1 MGGSDG
7 LSDAA
12 FFRALVDAGG
22 VTAGAAT
29 MASSPSSVS
38 RRLAA
43 LERRLGVRLAE
54 RSAKRF
60 TLTDEGEL
68 YYSRSAELL
77 ALLRDT
83 EAEVSA
89 RGAVA
94 RGRLRLGAPVD
105 FGRMHVAPLLAQ
117 FAAEHPGLEAHLVL
131 SDGGLEV
138 GQDALDV
145 ALRIGLPHEAGTVA
159 RRLAACPTLVCAS
172 PAYIARHGAPQ
183 SPEDLRRH
191 QCLRLARK
199 HRLIDV
205 WHFQSGQGPHEVSV
219 EGRLSSDSGEVLRQ
233 WAVEGHG
240 VSREARWDVAR
251 DLREGRLVQ
260 CLADTPGEDVELYVV
275 FAPGRPTPPRI
286 RLLVDFLVAALP
298 KRLAHGLA
306 GSEPTQAN
314 GGAAGRG

>member
-1 MGGSDG
+1 MGRSDG

-22 VTAGAAT
+22 VTSGALA
-29 MASSPSSVS
+29 MVSSPPSVS

-60 TLTDEGEL
+60 TLTGEGEL
-68 YYSRSAELL
+68 YYHRSAELL

-117 FAAEHPGLEAHLVL
+117 FAQEHPGLEAHLVL

-145 ALRIGLPHEAGTVA
+145 ALRIGMPNEAGIIA
-159 RRLAACPTLVCAS
+159 RKLATCSTLICAS
-172 PAYIARHGAPQ
+172 PAYIERHGAPQ

-199 HRLIDV
+199 QRLVDI
-205 WHFQSGQGPHEVSV
+205 WHFQSSQGAQEVFV
-219 EGRLSSDSGEVLRQ
+219 QGRLSSDNGEVLRQ
-233 WAVEGHG
+233 WAIDGHG
-240 VSREARWDVAR
+240 LSREARWDVAK
-251 DLREGRLVQ
+251 DLRESRLVQ
-260 CLADTPGEDVELYVV
+260 CFADTPGEDIELYVI
-275 FAPGRPTPPRI
+275 FPPGRPTPPRI
-286 RLLVDFLVAALP
+286 RLLVDFLVAELP
-298 KRLAHGLA
+298 KRLVHSLGV
-306 GSEPTQAN
+306 Q
-314 GGAAGRG
+314 

>member
-22 VTAGAAT
+22 VTSGALA
-29 MASSPSSVS
+29 MASSPPSVS

-68 YYSRSAELL
+68 YYGRSAELL

-117 FAAEHPGLEAHLVL
+117 FTAEHPGLEAHLVL

-145 ALRIGLPHEAGTVA
+145 ALRIGLPHETGTVA
-159 RRLAACPTLVCAS
+159 RKLAACPTLVCAS
-172 PAYIARHGAPQ
+172 PAYIERHGAPQ
-183 SPEDLRRH
+183 SPDDLRRH

-199 HRLIDV
+199 HRLMDI
-205 WHFQSGQGPHEVSV
+205 WRFLGGQEVLV
-219 EGRLSSDSGEVLRQ
+219 QGRLSSESGEVLRQ

-240 VSREARWDVAR
+240 LSREARWDVAR
-251 DLREGRLVQ
+251 DLRDGRLVQ
-260 CLADTPGEDVELYVV
+260 CLADTPGEEVELYVV
-275 FAPGRPTPPRI
+275 FPPGRPVPPRI
-286 RLLVDFLVAALP
+286 RLLVDFLAAALP
-298 KRLAHGLA
+298 KRLA
-306 GSEPTQAN
+306 
-314 GGAAGRG
+314 